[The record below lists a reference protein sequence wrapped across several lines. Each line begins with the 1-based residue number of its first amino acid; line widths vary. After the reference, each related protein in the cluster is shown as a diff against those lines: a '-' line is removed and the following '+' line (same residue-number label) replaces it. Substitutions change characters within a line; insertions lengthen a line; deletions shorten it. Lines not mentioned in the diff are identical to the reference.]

1 MSDAKDLPATDV
13 PRSRLPYH
21 APSVTSLGSV
31 TDLTAGAGQNGSFD
45 GTGYAP
51 TS

>member
-1 MSDAKDLPATDV
+1 MPDAKDLPATDV
-13 PRSRLPYH
+13 RGSRLPYH
-21 APSVTSLGSV
+21 TPSLTSLGTV
-31 TDLTAGAGQNGSFD
+31 TELTAGAGQNGSFD